1 MTKERGQLI
10 VFSGPSGVGKGTI
23 LAQYM
28 KGRDNICYSVSAT
41 TRAPRPGEV
50 DGQHYF
56 YLTKEKFEEMINNG
70 DMLEYTCYNG
80 NFYGT
85 PKSSV
90 ESVVSEGYNIILD
103 IEVEGA
109 ANMKKK
115 FPQAIS
121 IFILPP
127 DMQTLYERLSGRG
140 TEDEETINRRIAR
153 AKEELELRNDY
164 DFKVVNDTVDQ
175 AVDEIRK
182 IISL

>member
-1 MTKERGQLI
+1 MKKGKIII
-10 VFSGPSGVGKGTI
+10 VSGPSGVGKGTVI
-23 LAQYM
+23 EKLR
-28 KGRDNICYSVSAT
+28 KEDSSLGFSVSAT
-41 TRAPRPGEV
+41 TRAPRPGEK
-50 DGQHYF
+50 DGVNYHF
-56 YLTKEKFEEMINNG
+56 VTKEKFEEMINNG